1 METRTSVSLKN
12 SARVIPKVWHIISSL
27 SMGGIRFFR
36 YHVEIVDCGIPD
48 NLERRYVVHP
58 RSSRKEVIYSNT
70 SNNFASPLIP
80 YYVNNISTNYFTIG
94 VKRRKINIVNT
105 NYLILSNSISENGL
119 SMRKNWELENSSQGE
134 TDVENSFDSKM
145 GGRFNMDI
153 AEKIYEIV

>member
-1 METRTSVSLKN
+1 METRTSVLLKN

-58 RSSRKEVIYSNT
+58 RSSRKEVIFPNT

-94 VKRRKINIVNT
+94 VKRRKIIIVIT
-105 NYLILSNSISENGL
+105 NYLKISNSILKNGL
-119 SMRKNWELENSSQGE
+119 SMRK
-134 TDVENSFDSKM
+134 
-145 GGRFNMDI
+145 I
-153 AEKIYEIV
+153 

>member
-27 SMGGIRFFR
+27 SMDGIRFFR

-58 RSSRKEVIYSNT
+58 RSSRKEVIFSNT

-94 VKRRKINIVNT
+94 VKRRKIIIVNT
-105 NYLILSNSISENGL
+105 NYLKLSNSISENGL
-119 SMRKNWELENSSQGE
+119 SMRK
-134 TDVENSFDSKM
+134 
-145 GGRFNMDI
+145 I
-153 AEKIYEIV
+153 